1 MRESGG
7 NDRSGEAPGGV
18 VVVGAI
24 VGSVVWRMDKAKEHI
39 VGSVVWRMDIAKEQS
54 DVDEADGKD
63 GFGSFYVLAVV
74 DKCGEGLV

>member
-18 VVVGAI
+18 VVVDAI
-24 VGSVVWRMDKAKEHI
+24 VGSVVWRM
-39 VGSVVWRMDIAKEQS
+39 GSTVAKEQI

>member
-7 NDRSGEAPGGV
+7 SDMSGEAPGGV
-18 VVVGAI
+18 VVVDAI
-24 VGSVVWRMDKAKEHI
+24 VGSVVWRM
-39 VGSVVWRMDIAKEQS
+39 GSTVAKEQI